1 MTNIPFP
8 MLTAPGQK
16 TNVAGGRLINC
27 YPEPNAATAGLP
39 NSYWRV
45 PGLDVWGTVPSGTYR
60 GGVYVQ
66 QQGIFYGI
74 FGNTVY
80 SWGGAGA
87 GTALSGSVSGTKFC
101 WCAVNQAVTPD
112 VVFVSPGVGAFWTPS
127 GGTSVGAYPDA
138 GVGAPDSVTF
148 LDGFFVFTAGNGT
161 SIVSDINTTSINPLN
176 FATAQSKPDALWRPM
191 PLSNGQLLLCGSNTI
206 EVWGTPIN
214 PTGYPFSY
222 VATIYRGIPGPSA
235 ICGAEDGWGKGIFM
249 VGDDNKVSSIAIG
262 SYVPTPI
269 SIPDLDQ
276 IIEAEPDKTKI
287 IVGCYV
293 ARGHGMVVV
302 QGPTWCWEYDT
313 TLTSWHERQSY
324 LQTYWRGYQPI
335 YVFGNWLC
343 GDIQGP
349 NLLRLDGRTYK
360 EGGVSEVQEISITGS
375 PAGGTFKLSFNGLI
389 TPSIAYNATA
399 ADLQTA
405 LFTLPDLNG
414 NVSCQGGPFP
424 TNPVTVN
431 FVNELENSPH
441 PLIQLSLNQ
450 LVNAGIPP
458 SPMGDVLITRITAG
472 VLADPIRMR
481 IETGPIGAF
490 PHVVRINSIEV
501 YMTKGASNAL
511 GANPQETNAMI
522 EVSCSRDAGQNWS
535 SPRILYIGRQSTTTQ
550 RARGAIWGSGVIEG
564 VRWRFDES
572 AGINFAFMG
581 ADMESDTLR

>member
-235 ICGAEDGWGKGIFM
+235 ICGSEDGWGKGIFM

-343 GDIQGP
+343 GDTLGP
-349 NLLRLDGRTYK
+349 NLL
-360 EGGVSEVQEISITGS
+360 EI
-375 PAGGTFKLSFNGLI
+375 GGTIRKEVG
-389 TPSIAYNATA
+389 
-399 ADLQTA
+399 D
-405 LFTLPDLNG
+405 
-414 NVSCQGGPFP
+414 
-424 TNPVTVN
+424 
-431 FVNELENSPH
+431 
-441 PLIQLSLNQ
+441 PL
-450 LVNAGIPP
+450 
-458 SPMGDVLITRITAG
+458 
-472 VLADPIRMR
+472 RMR

-490 PHVVRINSIEV
+490 PHVVRINAIEI

-511 GANPQETNAMI
+511 GSDPQETNAMI

-550 RARGAIWGSGVIEG
+550 RARGAIWGSAVIEG